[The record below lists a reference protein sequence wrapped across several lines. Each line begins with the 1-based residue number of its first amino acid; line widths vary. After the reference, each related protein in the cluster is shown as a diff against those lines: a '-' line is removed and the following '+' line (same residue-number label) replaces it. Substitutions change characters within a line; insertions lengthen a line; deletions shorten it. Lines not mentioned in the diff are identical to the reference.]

1 MRLIR
6 IALAAAAVAGSFAL
20 AAPASA
26 THGCVELRERSYCVL
41 PHRCYTY
48 GEHIVCEYH

>member
-6 IALAAAAVAGSFAL
+6 VVLAAAAVAGTVAV

-26 THGCVELRERSYCVL
+26 THGCVELRDRWYCVI

-48 GEHIVCEYH
+48 GEYIVCDYH